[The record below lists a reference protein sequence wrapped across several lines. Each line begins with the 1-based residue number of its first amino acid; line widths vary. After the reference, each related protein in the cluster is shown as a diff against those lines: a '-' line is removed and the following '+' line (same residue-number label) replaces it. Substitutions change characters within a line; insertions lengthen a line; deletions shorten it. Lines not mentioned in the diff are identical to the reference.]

1 VTSPFS
7 PPAGPGRQ
15 NPDLRPT
22 MGVSLSGGGHRAT
35 LFSLGA
41 LLAVSECA
49 GTFRVAWVSSVS
61 GGSIA
66 NGVLLRAGGLGT
78 PSSDQ
83 LAGVVRERLRRL
95 DRRFA
100 PFNTVRSV
108 AALAAW
114 LAVVVGVLALLVWT
128 RPWGGL
134 RLLLLVAALLLLS
147 LIVRQRGRILEWALD
162 DMWLRDRGVPTT
174 VLGWDADAER
184 DAALDD
190 GPEIPIFCSTDLL
203 SLGPQFI
210 GKSFLVSDDQL
221 WTLRRI
227 SLIRALRTSASFP
240 GLLPPVWTR
249 LRSLAGDPATHLNR
263 RRSRSTGAE
272 RARPPRWGL
281 LTDGG
286 VYNNLGTHWG
296 TRGRLSD
303 HDGRVLPRRLRQ
315 PVDQHLVVDA
325 GRDESRASPITFAIP
340 FIGALRS
347 LLQVPRASYSAAL
360 RAHRSEIAD
369 TTWLTRSGRREHAR
383 VVRITDRLGWGTS
396 PSPEATE
403 LSVNAWQIICW
414 TSQGART
421 HMFHVR
427 RDKAL
432 RVLAHGYAM
441 TIDRLASMG
450 VPAEDLGRH
459 WHTWLGAAV
468 TEGLPALA
476 WQESV
481 LDHASWAQLPRR
493 ERERRPVAGS

>member
-1 VTSPFS
+1 
-7 PPAGPGRQ
+7 
-15 NPDLRPT
+15 

-49 GTFRVAWVSSVS
+49 DTFRVAWVSSVS

-66 NGVLLRAGGLGT
+66 NGVLLRAGGLGS
-78 PSSDQ
+78 PSSDR
-83 LAGVVRERLRRL
+83 LAGVVRSRLRRL
-95 DRRFA
+95 DRRGA
-100 PFNTVRSV
+100 PFGSARS
-108 AALAAW
+108 L
-114 LAVVVGVLALLVWT
+114 LAVFVWLVLVVGQLVLLAWT
-128 RPWGGL
+128 WPWGGV
-134 RLLLLVAALLLLS
+134 RLLLLAVLLLS
-147 LIVRQRGRILEWALD
+147 LSLTVRQRGRVMEWALD
-162 DMWLRDRGVPTT
+162 DMWLRDRGRPTT
-174 VLGWDADAER
+174 YLGWDERAER
-184 DAALDD
+184 DVAVDD

-210 GKSFLVSDDQL
+210 GASFLVSDDQL

-227 SLIRALRTSASFP
+227 SLIRALRSSASFP

-249 LRSLAGDPATHLNR
+249 LRDLAGDSAVQVHR
-263 RRSRSTGAE
+263 RRIGSLGGDEYRL
-272 RARPPRWGL
+272 PPRWGL

-286 VYNNLGTHWG
+286 VFNNLGTHWG

-325 GRDESRASPITFAIP
+325 GRDESRASPITFVIP

-347 LLQVPRASYSAAL
+347 LLQVPRASYNSAL
-360 RAHRSEIAD
+360 QAHRSEIAEA
-369 TTWLTRSGRREHAR
+369 TWLTRSGRREHAR

-421 HMFHVR
+421 HLFHVDH
-427 RDKAL
+427 DKAL
-432 RVLAHGYAM
+432 RIIAHGYAM

-450 VPAEDLGRH
+450 VPSDDLGRH
-459 WHTWLGAAV
+459 WHGWLGAAV
-468 TEGLPALA
+468 TAGLPAVA
-476 WQESV
+476 WQDAV
-481 LDHASWAQLPRR
+481 LDRATWAKLPRA
-493 ERERRPVAGS
+493 ER

>member
-1 VTSPFS
+1 
-7 PPAGPGRQ
+7 
-15 NPDLRPT
+15 

-49 GTFRVAWVSSVS
+49 STFRVAWVSSVS

-66 NGVLLRAGGLGT
+66 NGVLLRAGGLGA
-78 PSSDQ
+78 PASDR
-83 LAGVVRERLRRL
+83 LARVVLDRL
-95 DRRFA
+95 DRLARRRA
-100 PFNTVRSV
+100 PFCTVRSM
-108 AALAAW
+108 
-114 LAVVVGVLALLVWT
+114 LALLAWTIVVVALLVALVWT
-128 RPWGGL
+128 WPWGGS
-134 RLLLLVAALLLLS
+134 RLGLLAGILLLLS
-147 LIVRQRGRILEWALD
+147 LTVRQRGRILEWALD

-174 VLGWDADAER
+174 VLGWNAAAER
-184 DAALDD
+184 DVARDD

-210 GKSFLVSDDQL
+210 GASFFVSDDRL

-227 SLIRALRTSASFP
+227 SLIRALRSSASFP

-249 LRSLAGDPATHLNR
+249 LRSLAGDSAVQVHR
-263 RRSRSTGAE
+263 RRIGWTGGDDHDL
-272 RARPPRWGL
+272 PQRWGL

-325 GRDESRASPITFAIP
+325 GRDDSRASPITFVIP
-340 FIGALRS
+340 FVGALRS
-347 LLQVPRASYSAAL
+347 LLQVPRASYNSAL
-360 RAHRSEIAD
+360 LAHRSEIAE

-383 VVRITDRLGWGTS
+383 IVRITDRLGWGTS

-421 HMFHVR
+421 HLFHVD

-432 RVLAHGYAM
+432 RIVAHGYAM
-441 TIDRLASMG
+441 TVDRLASMG
-450 VPAEDLGRH
+450 VPSEDLGRH
-459 WHTWLGAAV
+459 WHDWLGAEV
-468 TEGLPALA
+468 TAGLPDVA
-476 WQESV
+476 WQETV
-481 LDHASWAQLPRR
+481 LDREVWAKLPRAQR
-493 ERERRPVAGS
+493 